1 MLEMSLALAVALKDI
16 GMKRGDLERATSLA
30 METPYYNPRPTMRE
44 GIAQLLDDALLC
56 RRPAL

>member
-16 GMKRGDLERATSLA
+16 GMKRGYPERATSLA
-30 METPYYNPRPTMRE
+30 METPCYNPRPTMRE
-44 GIAQLLDDALLC
+44 GIAQLLDDALLG